1 MWRWH
6 FFRNLRTA
14 LFIAVVLALLA
25 SGVGVWWAN
34 RTGLPET
41 WRTAIE
47 EEFGKKGAHL
57 AIDSLSYIPFKG
69 VIASGV
75 QVFSDKEKK
84 FEISRWERI
93 VLDFDKSQLI
103 RRKLRLTKI
112 ELSDASLSMPLDP
125 GNPDSTRLEITGLN
139 GTVLMPGGRLLEAR
153 EVRGKVA
160 GIDVIFGARMLG
172 YQQKDG
178 DQKDDPNEAKRR
190 EIAARLIRELGKW
203 TYDAN
208 RPPVLRIFAEGDLS
222 DKSTLSA
229 RMSLQA
235 REMEKNGHVLDEIT
249 AKATLIGNL
258 LTLTSLHATDA
269 RGELEARVDYDIKT
283 GGGRFEMTSGL
294 EIPALLTAWA
304 GLPPIPQVIFGGGQT
319 VDAVGEFKMGPDGK
333 PDVRVTGSTECD
345 SVMMKGV
352 AFDSVRS
359 AFSWADGGL
368 YLRDLALI
376 RKDGS
381 ARGKALIQGPM
392 VQIALKSTL
401 PSDVY
406 LPFFTGQPLEL
417 VIRDF
422 GKLPEAAIDVELEGG
437 FDTRDK
443 KTWAYSGRGQAD
455 NITFKG
461 VPVTMAKCSFNLS
474 HHELDFHDGTVV
486 FNYDDYGLR
495 DTYGGPSRGTTK
507 VGRVRY
513 DPVPKLVE
521 IEGVEGTIWA
531 APLVRLFAPKIA
543 DTLEAYR
550 FHTPPALKGSGVVDV
565 TPQGRTDLS
574 ISFRSEKAADYKFL
588 GENLTLSQPSGEVL
602 IRGDH
607 VVIDDLELRA
617 FGGPVVSRFDF
628 SQGKLEGEVSWTKVG
643 LPEIASTYDFHL
655 NGGGTTTGRIEFSC
669 VDGEIGTMNGTGLL
683 GLEKAELFSV
693 PVFGPLS
700 KLVAGAL
707 GDRRAGYQR
716 AKDAFMNFQIRKG
729 VLSSKDF
736 RTTTSS
742 LVFTGDGSIDLATR
756 NIDLTVR
763 MNARGFLGLI
773 TLPLR
778 PFYGLFQF
786 HGVGPMRDAEW
797 KSELFTSPP
806 KDQEADLLSPPKAR
820 PVEVPVPK
828 ARPVR

>member
-69 VIASGV
+69 IIASGV

-249 AKATLIGNL
+249 AQATLIGNL
-258 LTLTSLHATDA
+258 LTLTSLRATDA

-283 GGGRFEMTSGL
+283 GDGRFEMTSGL

-319 VDAVGEFKMGPDGK
+319 VDAVGEFKMSPAGK
-333 PDVRVTGSTECD
+333 PEIRMTGSSHCE

-443 KTWAYSGRGQAD
+443 TTWAYSGRGQAD

-474 HHELDFHDGTVV
+474 HHELDFHDGTVI

-628 SQGKLEGEVSWTKVG
+628 SKGKLEGEVSWTKVG

-669 VDGEIGTMNGTGLL
+669 VDGEIGTMNGIGLL

-806 KDQEADLLSPPKAR
+806 KDQEDTLLNPPKAR
-820 PVEVPVPK
+820 PVEAPVPK